1 MEEPAPASTPAKYG
15 VLMMGCIAGAVILLG
30 LKALPGFFAFIA
42 GGLLLFFGFG
52 ILASKNA
59 KDKIPGII
67 CIITGA
73 LTVLS
78 IFPYIKRPAGWLL
91 NAGAIALFVLGIW
104 NGIQFV
110 LSLKNRS

>member
-1 MEEPAPASTPAKYG
+1 MSDPVKESAPAKYG

-30 LKALPGFFAFIA
+30 LKALPWFFAVIA
-42 GGLLLFFGFG
+42 GGALLFLGFG
-52 ILASKNA
+52 IFASKNA
-59 KDKIPGII
+59 KDKIPGIV
-67 CIITGA
+67 CIIAGA
-73 LTVLS
+73 LTILS
-78 IFPYIKRPAGWLL
+78 NFPYIKHPAGWLL